1 MKNESYKIVQSLNNL
16 TNILT
21 IVLFISYSI
30 IKRIDASQLLI
41 GIVVAGWIINLCL
54 LIYSILKILSDQE
67 VVERSTKNW
76 IYFRTFVN
84 LVFLYFT
91 IDLFKTN
98 Y

>member
-1 MKNESYKIVQSLNNL
+1 MIQSLNNL

>member
-1 MKNESYKIVQSLNNL
+1 MKNESYKFVQTLNNL

-21 IVLFISYSI
+21 VVLFISYSI

-84 LVFLYFT
+84 LVFMCFT
-91 IDLFKTN
+91 ITLF
-98 Y
+98 

>member
-1 MKNESYKIVQSLNNL
+1 MIQSLNNL

-67 VVERSTKNW
+67 VVELSTKNW
-76 IYFRTFVN
+76 IYFRTVVN

-91 IDLFKTN
+91 ITLF
-98 Y
+98 

>member
-1 MKNESYKIVQSLNNL
+1 MKNESYKMIQSLNNL

-91 IDLFKTN
+91 ITLF
-98 Y
+98 

>member
-1 MKNESYKIVQSLNNL
+1 MIQTLNNL

-21 IVLFISYSI
+21 VVLFIIYSI

-41 GIVVAGWIINLCL
+41 GIVVAGWIINVCL

-67 VVERSTKNW
+67 VVELSTKNW
-76 IYFRTFVN
+76 IYFRTVVN
-84 LVFLYFT
+84 FVFLYFT
-91 IDLFKTN
+91 IDLFKIN

>member
-1 MKNESYKIVQSLNNL
+1 MIQTLNNL

-21 IVLFISYSI
+21 VVLFIIYSI

-41 GIVVAGWIINLCL
+41 GIVVAGWIINVYL

-67 VVERSTKNW
+67 VVELSTKNW
-76 IYFRTFVN
+76 IYFRTVVN
-84 LVFLYFT
+84 FVFLYFT
-91 IDLFKTN
+91 IDLFKIN